1 MIHNKLKFDEF
12 ETLYTA
18 YVNLKFSE
26 VKLANYE
33 TSHSKV
39 KKESFNYGAVPFGSH
54 SKQQFLY

>member
-1 MIHNKLKFDEF
+1 MEKREKRTSDWLNVSPNGPKP
-12 ETLYTA
+12 T
-18 YVNLKFSE
+18 
-26 VKLANYE
+26 ANYE